1 MTKVC
6 SAATASS
13 STARV
18 TKSGILAGLLCGAV
32 LCAAPLPAWAKHW
45 TFTVNSTTNQT
56 GGVLYLSGSGWA
68 TSGQVTISTVNP
80 PGQAA
85 GTYPITK
92 LTLDKGKFNA
102 TINWSLGLGCPYNV
116 GFTTVDIIAV
126 GPTKGKLSRSTS
138 TTVQNCQIW
147 W

>member
-13 STARV
+13 STMRV
-18 TKSGILAGLLCGAV
+18 TKSGIFAALLCGAA
-32 LCAAPLPAWAKHW
+32 LCAVPLPAWAKHW

-56 GGVLYLSGSGWA
+56 GGVLYVSGSGWA
-68 TSGQVTISTVNP
+68 TSGQVTISVVNP

-102 TINWSLGLGCPYNV
+102 SLNWSLGLGCPYNV
-116 GFTTVDIIAV
+116 GITTVEFTAV
-126 GPTKGKLSRSTS
+126 GPNKGKRSGS
-138 TTVQNCQIW
+138 AAVQNCQLW
-147 W
+147 FY